1 MDAYRRWAVP
11 VVTASLL
18 IAPVGDI
25 TIALLLGIALELA
38 VIRVLWRDLIGWRAA
53 AMTPENKTDFVLDA
67 ADDAASAGAPAV
79 RGGRG
84 AGALAPRGRGAS
96 PPPRDAAS
104 GRLIIRAAR
113 QARARPRERP
123 RPSVSS

>member
-1 MDAYRRWAVP
+1 MDAYRRWAGP

-53 AMTPENKTDFVLDA
+53 AMTPENKTDFVLMRRTM
-67 ADDAASAGAPAV
+67 PH
-79 RGGRG
+79 
-84 AGALAPRGRGAS
+84 L
-96 PPPRDAAS
+96 
-104 GRLIIRAAR
+104 
-113 QARARPRERP
+113 RARRPFGVVEAQVRWRHAAEAHRRRREMPLRA
-123 RPSVSS
+123 V